1 MVMHRWT
8 VFAAAAWLTSGCVA
22 IPQHDKVKEVR
33 ICSSANCEPATRAYS
48 AEALATG
55 LQHLL
60 KENEGET
67 VTICDSDPKTHAC
80 ESVGV
85 CYLVFGGIIPGNGC
99 TKSVVFSDIGSP
111 GATGQISLKVNMPLS
126 FIWLPAP
133 CTTTPG
139 ALTVRSANEISLE
152 AQPSLCAVLGTGV
165 FKATFNVAVDSLDLT
180 NGRVG
185 GYWSHASAG
194 TGNGRGSGYLVLQ
207 FPKHMPQGEKWLVEQ
222 PARSAPDAQASGA
235 QPQDG
240 AVPASGVVQSTSRN

>member
-1 MVMHRWT
+1 MVMYRWA
-8 VFAAAAWLTSGCVA
+8 VLAAAVWFTAGCVA
-22 IPQHDKVKEVR
+22 IPQHNKVKEVG
-33 ICSSANCEPATRAYS
+33 ICSSANCESATRAYT
-48 AEALATG
+48 AEALVAG
-55 LQHLL
+55 LHHLL

-85 CYLVFGGIIPGNGC
+85 CYLVIGGIIPGNGC
-99 TKSVVFSDIGSP
+99 AKSIVFSDVGVP
-111 GATGQISLKVNMPLS
+111 EPTGQISLKVNMPLS

-139 ALTVRSANEISLE
+139 ALTVRSTNKISLE
-152 AQPSLCAVLGTGV
+152 AQSSLCAVLGTGV
-165 FKATFNVAVDSLDLT
+165 FKATFNVAVDSLDLM

-207 FPKHMPQGEKWLVEQ
+207 FPKHMPQGQNWLVEQ
-222 PARSAPDAQASGA
+222 PAHSAPNTQVSRAK
-235 QPQDG
+235 PQH
-240 AVPASGVVQSTSRN
+240 VPMPASGVAQSTPRN